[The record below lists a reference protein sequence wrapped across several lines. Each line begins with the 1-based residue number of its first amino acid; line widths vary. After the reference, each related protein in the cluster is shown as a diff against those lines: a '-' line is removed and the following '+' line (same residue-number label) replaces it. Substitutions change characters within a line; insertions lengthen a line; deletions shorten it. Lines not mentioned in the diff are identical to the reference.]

1 MEEKKTILLDI
12 CSNFYSNVPMT
23 MLSGLRPSLIL

>member
-12 CSNFYSNVPMT
+12 CPNFYSNMPMT
-23 MLSGLRPSLIL
+23 ILSGLRPFLIL